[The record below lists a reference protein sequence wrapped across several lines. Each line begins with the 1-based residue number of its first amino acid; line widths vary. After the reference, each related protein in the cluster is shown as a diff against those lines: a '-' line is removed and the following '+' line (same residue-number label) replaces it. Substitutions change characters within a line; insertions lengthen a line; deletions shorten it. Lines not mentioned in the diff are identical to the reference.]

1 MAETMEKAMQE
12 VAEEIKSEMVK
23 DGNVVLLTLE
33 EAKFVRKVLQSANQL
48 YTVMEDGYTEN
59 KADRL
64 IRKLRRAEENGEC

>member
-1 MAETMEKAMQE
+1 MAETMKKAMQE

-33 EAKFVRKVLQSANQL
+33 EAKFVRKVLQCANQL

-64 IRKLRRAEENGEC
+64 IRKLRRSEENER

>member
-12 VAEEIKSEMVK
+12 VAEEIKSEMIK

-33 EAKFVRKVLQSANQL
+33 EAKLVRKVLQCANQL

-59 KADRL
+59 KVDRL
-64 IRKLRRAEENGEC
+64 IRKLRRAEENG

>member
-33 EAKFVRKVLQSANQL
+33 EAKLVRKVLQCANQL

-59 KADRL
+59 KVDRL
-64 IRKLRRAEENGEC
+64 IRKLRRAEENG

>member
-12 VAEEIKSEMVK
+12 AAEEIKSEMVK

-33 EAKFVRKVLQSANQL
+33 EAKLVRKVLQCANQL

-59 KADRL
+59 KVDRL
-64 IRKLRRAEENGEC
+64 LRKLRRYEDG